1 MDSITPAVARVDAPI
16 PSLGLPVLSIGPK
29 SGKRVLTAEK
39 IIESI
44 VVPSNSQTSRSS
56 TSGVL
61 TIVPVAS
68 VEKTVNPKS
77 FVAFKS
83 ASGQSRN
90 HNALMS
96 LNFGFCFYNWI
107 EFPCAG
113 VESCTH
119 VPDSV
124 LALSN
129 ASIQPGEDDAYVA
142 YEKLF
147 QEASGMVAAADTA
160 RQALSRS

>member
-1 MDSITPAVARVDAPI
+1 MLNAA
-16 PSLGLPVLSIGPK
+16 
-29 SGKRVLTAEK
+29 K

-44 VVPSNSQTSRSS
+44 VVPLNPQTSRSS

>member
-1 MDSITPAVARVDAPI
+1 MDSITPASARGDAPT
-16 PSLGLPVLSIGPK
+16 PPLRLPVLSFGPK

-44 VVPSNSQTSRSS
+44 GVPSYPQTSRSS

-77 FVAFKS
+77 FVAYKS

-90 HNALMS
+90 
-96 LNFGFCFYNWI
+96 
-107 EFPCAG
+107 
-113 VESCTH
+113 
-119 VPDSV
+119 
-124 LALSN
+124 
-129 ASIQPGEDDAYVA
+129 
-142 YEKLF
+142 
-147 QEASGMVAAADTA
+147 
-160 RQALSRS
+160 